1 MWKAKSNLKHWEIID
16 YRFCSV
22 SISMIIFLAFT
33 KNIPALVTCLFLLR
47 CVRLHLLQVRTDLN
61 MFADTDW
68 ILAAAQSIISFL
80 VFQLQSL
87 RLLWWR

>member
-1 MWKAKSNLKHWEIID
+1 
-16 YRFCSV
+16 
-22 SISMIIFLAFT
+22 MIIFLAFT